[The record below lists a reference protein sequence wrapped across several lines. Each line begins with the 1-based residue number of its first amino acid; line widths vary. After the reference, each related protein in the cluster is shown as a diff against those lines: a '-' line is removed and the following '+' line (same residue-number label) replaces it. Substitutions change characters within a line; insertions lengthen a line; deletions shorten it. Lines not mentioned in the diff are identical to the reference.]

1 MSKKK
6 ENELPIEYYNY
17 IKEGKKINNKIIGN
31 DIWVEN
37 EKSKNSIE
45 EDPNIIVNIF
55 LYKNP
60 KIKKKKENCS

>member
-45 EDPNIIVNIF
+45 EDPYIIVNIF

-60 KIKKKKENCS
+60 KIK